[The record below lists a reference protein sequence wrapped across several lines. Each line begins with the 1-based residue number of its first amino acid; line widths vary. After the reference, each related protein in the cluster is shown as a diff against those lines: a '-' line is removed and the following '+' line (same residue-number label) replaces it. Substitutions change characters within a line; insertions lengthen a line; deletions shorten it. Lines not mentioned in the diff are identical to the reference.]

1 MWAVYP
7 FPRIYFR
14 CVVPFGSLG
23 LSILKTGKLLKVKY
37 SIFHYKFPLHSNE
50 NWISRLKTDLKINPQ
65 ISSSRD
71 FGLQLVTQD
80 LKNSHCGDQDL
91 CYCNGCCCK

>member
-1 MWAVYP
+1 MNSV
-7 FPRIYFR
+7 FFFSRMYFR
-14 CVVPFGSLG
+14 CVVSFGSLG

-37 SIFHYKFPLHSNE
+37 CIFHYKFPLHGNE

-80 LKNSHCGDQDL
+80 L
-91 CYCNGCCCK
+91 